1 MVFCFLKIT
10 NLYCVCVLLPTA
22 CIRRCVKEF
31 ILLAEI
37 QGKWLKE
44 THSAVQ
50 NIREKKP
57 LFRLACIS
65 TLRLKVG
72 TGWWKSFPFSAVT
85 LWGRVCLVKYSWV
98 SVR

>member
-1 MVFCFLKIT
+1 MCI
-10 NLYCVCVLLPTA
+10 LPPLD
-22 CIRRCVKEF
+22 CIRICVKAF

-37 QGKWLKE
+37 Q
-44 THSAVQ
+44 
-50 NIREKKP
+50 KKNQKKKNGRKNTI
-57 LFRLACIS
+57 FRLACIS

-72 TGWWKSFPFSAVT
+72 RGLWKSFWLSTVT